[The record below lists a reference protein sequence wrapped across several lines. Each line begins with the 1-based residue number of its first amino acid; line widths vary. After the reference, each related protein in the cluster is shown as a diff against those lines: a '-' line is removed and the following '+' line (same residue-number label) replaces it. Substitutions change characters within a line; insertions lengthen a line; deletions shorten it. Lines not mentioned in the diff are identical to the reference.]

1 MIEPT
6 RGTATVAGHDLIR
19 EPAEVRRQIGVVSEG
34 VMLYKDLT
42 IEENLKFLSRLYN
55 LPNREGEKRIK
66 HLLEM
71 LISKRN
77 QNDS

>member
-1 MIEPT
+1 M
-6 RGTATVAGHDLIR
+6 AGHDLIR